1 MFCITMMIRNY
12 YEVHGTF
19 NGIENTILHNRIEEM
34 RAKTEM
40 SYSDFL
46 YAQLGYKKIE
56 HGPLAK
62 LSFEELSEVRAL
74 YITRQNKELA
84 KMLDVKETGNINSMF
99 KDAGIPILSY
109 RLEDW
114 KIDPKYEEIVK
125 LLSFYYKND
134 TNLFCVINNRPLP
147 MFYSLEVLTTKSV
160 NIQKMLDV
168 LMADKEINRAL
179 AKIKYK
185 KGSKLFIQGK
195 YCITPVNYS
204 DEDKLLIQRKAL
216 EIACFP
222 YSANLNKLFKTSQN
236 LLFLSIQ
243 DNSKYLKVLDFA
255 KAIGTTYQEIASTYG
270 IHLPDQMPVFNK
282 YGVLLFK
289 LTKDQSYV
297 IDASCDE
304 IKCPYKEKSLMF
316 N

>member
-46 YAQLGYKKIE
+46 YSQLGYRKIE

-114 KIDPKYEEIVK
+114 KMDPKYE
-125 LLSFYYKND
+125 
-134 TNLFCVINNRPLP
+134 
-147 MFYSLEVLTTKSV
+147 
-160 NIQKMLDV
+160 
-168 LMADKEINRAL
+168 
-179 AKIKYK
+179 
-185 KGSKLFIQGK
+185 
-195 YCITPVNYS
+195 
-204 DEDKLLIQRKAL
+204 
-216 EIACFP
+216 
-222 YSANLNKLFKTSQN
+222 
-236 LLFLSIQ
+236 
-243 DNSKYLKVLDFA
+243 
-255 KAIGTTYQEIASTYG
+255 
-270 IHLPDQMPVFNK
+270 
-282 YGVLLFK
+282 
-289 LTKDQSYV
+289 
-297 IDASCDE
+297 
-304 IKCPYKEKSLMF
+304 
-316 N
+316 

>member
-1 MFCITMMIRNY
+1 MNLSDFNY
-12 YEVHGTF
+12 CYLNNIYRTKDVVAFELALADKLFKHCAIYLVDSEHL
-19 NGIENTILHNRIEEM
+19 IEIEKMDDLIKDFKIVDTILHNRIEEM

-46 YAQLGYKKIE
+46 YSQLGYKKIE

-114 KIDPKYEEIVK
+114 KMDPKYEEIVK

-160 NIQKMLDV
+160 NAELNKN
-168 LMADKEINRAL
+168 ASL
-179 AKIKYK
+179 AKHDTKCVEIVLAIDAKYK
-185 KGSKLFIQGK
+185 ESLGR
-195 YCITPVNYS
+195 VM
-204 DEDKLLIQRKAL
+204 QRKDFISYNL
-216 EIACFP
+216 ELIEE
-222 YSANLNKLFKTSQN
+222 
-236 LLFLSIQ
+236 
-243 DNSKYLKVLDFA
+243 NSDMRKAFNNMPIPLK
-255 KAIGTTYQEIASTYG
+255 I
-270 IHLPDQMPVFNK
+270 
-282 YGVLLFK
+282 
-289 LTKDQSYV
+289 TKKVVGGD
-297 IDASCDE
+297 D
-304 IKCPYKEKSLMF
+304 
-316 N
+316 

>member
-1 MFCITMMIRNY
+1 MMIRNY

-19 NGIENTILHNRIEEM
+19 TGIENTILHNRIEEM

-46 YAQLGYKKIE
+46 YSQLGYKKIE

-114 KIDPKYEEIVK
+114 KMDPKYEEIVK

-255 KAIGTTYQEIASTYG
+255 KAIGTTYQEIASAYG

-289 LTKDQSYV
+289 LTKDQS
-297 IDASCDE
+297 
-304 IKCPYKEKSLMF
+304 
-316 N
+316 